1 MRKAGIG
8 DGSCLGI
15 CHHCH
20 MTRVWHCLGTA
31 LELLGAALAL
41 LQHDL
46 ITALEGPSTEDK
58 KCKIAV
64 GWYSIFV

>member
-1 MRKAGIG
+1 
-8 DGSCLGI
+8 
-15 CHHCH
+15 